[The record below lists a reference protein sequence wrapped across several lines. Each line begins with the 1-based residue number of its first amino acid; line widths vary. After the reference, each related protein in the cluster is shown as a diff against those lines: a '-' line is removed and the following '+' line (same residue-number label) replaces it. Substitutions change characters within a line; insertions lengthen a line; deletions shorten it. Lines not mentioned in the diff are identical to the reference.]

1 MSANHNFIAAGGYD
15 EALLRLIDLAV
26 NDNAITVAIVA
37 GGTGYT
43 VGDILDVTGGTV
55 VNGLSITLEVTSV
68 AAGVIDGIRIFN
80 CGAYSAQ
87 PGNPVAVTGGT
98 GGNDATFN
106 LTFEA
111 QNWTVLRNDA
121 VSTSAIDYVAINSGT
136 TNPITLER
144 EVILQ
149 GPGNAGTDEIFVGI
163 MELRD
168 VIAGVNNWHIAG
180 FTGFGTLLDWLDQPG
195 FSLNG
200 TSNQVSSFVPLSS
213 ASIECWIH
221 VSPRFIKGVFR
232 MGTTYTNFCMGFL
245 NPYAT
250 PSEFPYPLYI
260 GGSSGRTIQ
269 SFTESGVAMSGL
281 CDPMADTRSG
291 GNVNGNA
298 GFRNL
303 SGVWASVL
311 NWTFA
316 GAARA
321 ARNDRSVYPCSTT
334 TGGLTFMPVEDR
346 FIPGGI
352 PENDWLDIIP
362 NSATP
367 GIALSNLFPTP
378 DSGGD
383 QTQLVPC
390 YVWERT
396 PTFALF
402 GELPDIFW
410 GSTSGANI
418 VSEDRVI
425 VNGQFFR
432 AFQQGNRTDA
442 FAFVFLREDF

>member
-1 MSANHNFIAAGGYD
+1 MSANHNFIAPTGDD
-15 EALLRLIDLAV
+15 EVLLRLIDLAV

-43 VGDILDVTGGTV
+43 VGDILTVSGGTV
-55 VNGLSITLEVTSV
+55 VSGLTITLEVLAV
-68 AAGVIDGIRIFN
+68 AAGVITSIRIFN

-87 PGNPVAVTGGT
+87 PANPVAVTGGT
-98 GGNDATFN
+98 GANDATFN

-121 VSTSAIDYVAINSGT
+121 VSTSAIDYVAIQSGT
-136 TNPITLER
+136 TNPITLGR
-144 EVILQ
+144 ELILQ
-149 GPGNAGTDEIFVGI
+149 GPGNAGTDEIFVGL
-163 MELRD
+163 MEIRD
-168 VIAGVNNWHIAG
+168 TIAGINNWHVAG

-195 FSLNG
+195 FSLHG
-200 TSNQVSSFVPLSS
+200 TINQVSSFVPLSS
-213 ASIECWIH
+213 GSIEAWIH
-221 VSPRFIKGVFR
+221 VGPRFIKGVFR

-250 PSEFPYPLYI
+250 PAEFPYPLYI
-260 GGSSGRTIQ
+260 GGSSGRTLQ
-269 SFTESGVAMSGL
+269 QFAESGVAMSGL
-281 CDPMADTRSG
+281 CDPMADTRTG

-298 GFRNL
+298 GLRNL

-316 GAARA
+316 GGARA
-321 ARNDRSVYPCSTT
+321 ARDDRSVYPCSTVD
-334 TGGLTFMPVEDR
+334 GGATFMPVEDR
-346 FIPGGI
+346 FIGGGT
-352 PENDWLDIIP
+352 PENDWLDVIP

-367 GIALSNLFPTP
+367 GVQNSNLFPTP
-378 DSGGD
+378 DSAGD

-418 VSEDRVI
+418 VSEDRVF
-425 VNGQFFR
+425 VGGQAFR

-442 FAFVFLREDF
+442 FAFVFLKEDF